1 MKWRMRKKSLF
12 IFYLIWHVKKLIFL
26 AWGPERGGAQKGT
39 GSQRGP
45 DQATGRGGGP
55 EEGTWKQGQ
64 GTSQG
69 DQSRGQPGKSE

>member
-1 MKWRMRKKSLF
+1 MWKNLS
-12 IFYLIWHVKKLIFL
+12 FL

-39 GSQRGP
+39 GSQWGP

-55 EEGTWKQGQ
+55 EEGTRKQGQ

-69 DQSRGQPGKSE
+69 DQSRGQLGKSE